1 MMIFV
6 SPNLFFDLLFGIQL
20 IFLGQ
25 LELFVLSSDISDSDF
40 DFRLLWVLGLLAAA
54 IVMFVKNKPRMDAV
68 GVVMIAALPF
78 TRIISVEE
86 TLIGFSDPNIV
97 LIAVLFVMGEGLV
110 RTGVARNVGDWINE
124 KAGGNETKLLVLLML
139 SVAGL
144 GSVMSSTAIVAI
156 FIPVVF
162 RICSNTGIPPS
173 HLMMPM
179 SFAAL
184 ISGMLTLIST
194 APNLVV
200 NSELIRQ
207 GEKGL
212 GFFTI
217 TPFGLAILSLGVIYM
232 LFARKWLPSNSD
244 KSVRKKRKPTFKD
257 WIKKYE
263 LTGREYRVKIL
274 QDSNLL
280 GLKINELDLKYDGL
294 KLLAVERKDGNKQ
307 VFIRPSKIMDF
318 QVDDILFLDVREH
331 EIDLKSLSEK
341 YGVEKISLSG
351 GKGYLTSLSQELG
364 MVEAI
369 IPAES
374 GLVGKTV
381 KDARLRSESGLT
393 VIGLWRG
400 NKVILEDFLNM
411 QFKVGD
417 TILIAGF
424 WEDIKRMGQVTDELV
439 LFNLPVE
446 FEEVLPAADKARHA
460 IVILGLV
467 VLTMVTGVLPNV
479 HAVILGCLA
488 MGFFRIIDMNSAYNS
503 ISWKSL
509 VLIVGMMPFSIALQR
524 TGGVELAADGLI
536 NLVGESAPWVAI
548 ASLFFITAVL
558 GLFISNTAT
567 AVLMAPIAIAM
578 AYDLGLSPYPFAMA
592 VILAAS
598 SAFMTP
604 VSSPVNTLVV
614 GPGNYKFGD
623 FVKIGVPFTI
633 IVMIIAVFL
642 IPLILPF

>member
-1 MMIFV
+1 MF
-6 SPNLFFDLLFGIQL
+6 LLSQV
-20 IFLGQ
+20 
-25 LELFVLSSDISDSDF
+25 ELTVLSSDISDSGF
-40 DFRLLWVLGLLAAA
+40 NFKLLWVLGLLAAA

-68 GVVMIAALPF
+68 GVVMIAALPL
-78 TRIISVEE
+78 TGIISVEE

-217 TPFGLAILSLGVIYM
+217 TPFGLAILALGVVYM
-232 LFARKWLPSNSD
+232 LFARKWLPNNSD

-263 LTGREYRVKIL
+263 LIDREYRVKIL
-274 QDSNLL
+274 PESSLL

-294 KLLAVERKDGNKQ
+294 KLLAVERKDGNKK

-331 EIDLKSLSEK
+331 EIDLKSLAEK
-341 YGVEKISLSG
+341 YGIEKISLSG

-374 GLVGKTV
+374 GLVGKSV

-400 NKVILEDFLNM
+400 NKVVLDEFLEKE
-411 QFKVGD
+411 FKVGD

-439 LFNLPVE
+439 LLNLPIE

-460 IVILGLV
+460 MVILGLV

-623 FVKIGVPFTI
+623 FVKIGVPFSI

>member
-1 MMIFV
+1 MIV
-6 SPNLFFDLLFGIQL
+6 STAPIILFHMLIGVLTLVPSQIEDSLNNLADTAFNFKL
-20 IFLGQ
+20 I
-25 LELFVLSSDISDSDF
+25 
-40 DFRLLWVLGLLAAA
+40 WVLALLAIA
-54 IVMFVKNKPRMDAV
+54 IIMFVKNKPRMDAV
-68 GVVMIAALPF
+68 GVIMIAALPF
-78 TRIISVEE
+78 TKIISVEE
-86 TLIGFSDPNIV
+86 TLIGFSDPNII
-97 LIAVLFVMGEGLV
+97 LIAVLFVLGEGLV
-110 RTGVARNVGDWINE
+110 RTGVARNVGDWINK

-139 SVAGL
+139 AVAGL

-162 RICSNTGIPPS
+162 RICSNTGISPS

-207 GEKGL
+207 GEEGL

-217 TPFGLAILSLGVIYM
+217 TPFGLAILALGVVYM
-232 LFARKWLPSNSD
+232 LFARKWLPDNAD
-244 KSVRKKRKPTFKD
+244 KSVRKKRKPTFKA
-257 WIKKYE
+257 WIEKYD
-263 LTGREYRVKIL
+263 LINREYRVKIL
-274 QDSNLL
+274 PDSALL
-280 GLKINELDLKYDGL
+280 GYKINELDLKYEGL
-294 KLLAVERKDGNKQ
+294 KLLAVERKDGDKK

-318 QVDDILFLDVREH
+318 HVDDILFLDVREH
-331 EIDLKSLSEK
+331 EINLAGLAEK
-341 YGVEKISLSG
+341 YGVEKINLSG
-351 GKGYLTSLSQELG
+351 GKGYLTSLSQEWG
-364 MVEAI
+364 MIEAI

-374 GLVGKTV
+374 DLIGKTV

-400 NKVILEDFLNM
+400 NQAILDGFLEKN
-411 QFKVGD
+411 FNVGD

-424 WEDIKRMGQVTDELV
+424 WEDIKRIAQVSDDVV
-439 LFNLPVE
+439 LLNMPIE
-446 FEEVLPAADKARHA
+446 FEEVLPAADKAMHA

-467 VLTMVTGVLPNV
+467 VLTMITGVLPNV

-488 MGFFRIIDMNSAYNS
+488 MGYFRIIDMNSAYNS

-536 NLVGESAPWVAI
+536 SLVGESAPWVAI

-578 AYDLGLSPYPFAMA
+578 AYDLGLSPYPFAMS

-614 GPGNYKFGD
+614 APGNYKFGD

>member
-1 MMIFV
+1 MTSTPSIVLFFHFV
-6 SPNLFFDLLFGIQL
+6 SGILSNILSQIEFNDIPEALSNSGFNIKL
-20 IFLGQ
+20 I
-25 LELFVLSSDISDSDF
+25 
-40 DFRLLWVLGLLAAA
+40 WVLALLAIA
-54 IVMFVKNKPRMDAV
+54 IIMFVKNKPRMDAV
-68 GVVMIAALPF
+68 GIVMIAALPF
-78 TRIISVEE
+78 TGIISVEE

-139 SVAGL
+139 AVAGL

-162 RICSNTGIPPS
+162 RICSNTGISPS

-207 GEKGL
+207 GEEGL

-217 TPFGLAILSLGVIYM
+217 TPFGLAILALGVVYM
-232 LFARKWLPSNSD
+232 LFARKWLPDNAN
-244 KSVRKKRKPTFKD
+244 KSGKKKKKPTFKD
-257 WIKKYE
+257 WIVKYD
-263 LTGREYRVKIL
+263 LINREYRVRIL
-274 QDSNLL
+274 PESKLL

-331 EIDLKSLSEK
+331 EIDLKAMAEK
-341 YGVEKISLSG
+341 YGVEKINLSG

-364 MVEAI
+364 MIEAI

-374 GLVGKTV
+374 GLIGKTV
-381 KDARLRSESGLT
+381 KDARLRSDSGLT

-400 NKVILEDFLNM
+400 DHAILEDFLEK
-411 QFKVGD
+411 QLKVGD

-424 WEDIKRMGQVTDELV
+424 WEDIKRIGQETDELV
-439 LFNLPVE
+439 LLNLPVE
-446 FEEVLPAADKARHA
+446 FEEVLPAADKAVHA

-467 VLTMVTGVLPNV
+467 VLTMISGILPNV

-524 TGGVELAADGLI
+524 TGGVEMAADGLI
-536 NLVGESAPWVAI
+536 SLVGESAPWVAI

-578 AYDLGLSPYPFAMA
+578 AYDLGLSPYPFAMS

-614 GPGNYKFGD
+614 APGNYKFGD

>member
-1 MMIFV
+1 MV
-6 SPNLFFDLLFGIQL
+6 FFQFLSGSNFALMTQITIGDTATDLADSGFNFKL
-20 IFLGQ
+20 
-25 LELFVLSSDISDSDF
+25 VL
-40 DFRLLWVLGLLAAA
+40 VLALLAIA
-54 IVMFVKNKPRMDAV
+54 IAMFVKNKPRMDAV
-68 GVVMIAALPF
+68 GIIMIAALTF
-78 TRIISVEE
+78 TGIITVEE

-110 RTGVARNVGDWINE
+110 RTGVARNVGDWINQ

-139 SVAGL
+139 AVAGL

-162 RICSNTGIPPS
+162 RICSNTGISPS

-200 NSELIRQ
+200 NSELMRQ
-207 GEKGL
+207 GENGL

-217 TPFGLAILSLGVIYM
+217 TPFGLAILALGVVYM
-232 LFARKWLPSNSD
+232 LFARKWLPDNSS
-244 KSVRKKRKPTFKD
+244 KSVKKKRKPTFKD
-257 WIKKYE
+257 WIEKYD
-263 LTGREYRVKIL
+263 LINREYRVKVL
-274 QDSNLL
+274 PDSLLL
-280 GLKINELDLKYDGL
+280 GYKINELDLKYEGF
-294 KLLAVERKDGNKQ
+294 KLLAVERKDANKQ
-307 VFIRPSKIMDF
+307 VFIRPTKIMDF
-318 QVDDILFLDVREH
+318 QVDDILFLDVRNH
-331 EIDLKSLSEK
+331 EIDLKTFAEK
-341 YGVEKISLSG
+341 YGVEKINLSG
-351 GKGYLTSLSQELG
+351 GKGYLTSISQELG
-364 MVEAI
+364 MIEAI

-374 GLVGKTV
+374 DFVGKTV
-381 KDARLRSESGLT
+381 KEARLRSESGLT

-400 NKVILEDFLNM
+400 DHAILEGFLEKELN
-411 QFKVGD
+411 VGD

-424 WEDIKRMGQVTDELV
+424 WEDIKRIGQETDELV
-439 LFNLPVE
+439 LLNLPIE
-446 FEEVLPAADKARHA
+446 FEEVLPAADKAMHA
-460 IVILGLV
+460 VVILGLV
-467 VLTMVTGVLPNV
+467 VLTMITGILPNV

-488 MGFFRIIDMNSAYNS
+488 MGLFRIIDMNSAYNS

-524 TGGVELAADGLI
+524 TGGVEMAADGLI

-567 AVLMAPIAIAM
+567 AVLMAPIAIKM
-578 AYDLGLSPYPFAMA
+578 AYDLELSPYPFAMA

-614 GPGNYKFGD
+614 APGGYKFGD